1 MALKLTK
8 EMEERKVPSFSRTYV
23 PNRYTVY
30 LCPQDREHYRSYE
43 GALAQELA
51 EHVERHAQGANLVLV
66 GPPRVR
72 FKTDSDLKRGQFGI
86 QAEMAEGEVLA
97 AADQAEAQASQRGS
111 EPAVPKASTEEVFHW
126 EPEPAASAE
135 APAAPLAVAA
145 PKPPGSAVEP
155 GVRVPFFPGPEDS
168 LVARPEPER
177 EAEPPVQPPG
187 SQTESIPAGVAAA
200 MGLARQTL
208 VLQLHGRRVEFEK
221 GRVVLG
227 RGRQVDLQLEDP
239 NVSRRH
245 AVIYWENGR
254 LFVKD
259 LGSTNGTLLNGR
271 PVKSGPLSRGDVI
284 SVGGNE
290 IRVETG

>member
-1 MALKLTK
+1 
-8 EMEERKVPSFSRTYV
+8 
-23 PNRYTVY
+23 
-30 LCPQDREHYRSYE
+30 
-43 GALAQELA
+43 
-51 EHVERHAQGANLVLV
+51 
-66 GPPRVR
+66 
-72 FKTDSDLKRGQFGI
+72 
-86 QAEMAEGEVLA
+86 
-97 AADQAEAQASQRGS
+97 
-111 EPAVPKASTEEVFHW
+111 
-126 EPEPAASAE
+126 
-135 APAAPLAVAA
+135 
-145 PKPPGSAVEP
+145 
-155 GVRVPFFPGPEDS
+155 
-168 LVARPEPER
+168 
-177 EAEPPVQPPG
+177 
-187 SQTESIPAGVAAA
+187 